1 MNNEETMNKIRSY
14 FSKPIAHTG
23 KRLIDRFL
31 PPDAI
36 LFLFEKEKELSIQ
49 LAAERTKKDDDYV
62 VIEISSNER
71 WTYIFQL
78 LLDKIAKRYS
88 PGRYCASFKDEDAAI
103 LTICTQLTSLRF

>member
-14 FSKPIAHTG
+14 FSKPIAHSG

-49 LAAERTKKDDDYV
+49 LIVEKTKKDEDYV
-62 VIEISSNER
+62 VIEIADNER
-71 WTYIFQL
+71 WSYIFQQ
-78 LLDKIAKRYS
+78 LLDKITKRYS
-88 PGRYCASFKDEDAAI
+88 RNRFYAYPRYEDAAI